1 MSRPR
6 VVIALGLSQTLAWGS
21 SFYLPALLIGQMSQG
36 VGLAAPTVWAV
47 FSGAL
52 VISAVTGPRAGARI
66 DRWGG
71 RSVLMGTNLVFAAGL
86 ALLALAQ
93 GPVGLCAAWLLLGV
107 GMGAGLYD
115 AAFATLARL
124 YGSEARSAITGITLI
139 AGFAST
145 VGWPLTAWLEH
156 SLGWRG
162 ACWTWAALHLL
173 IGLPLNASLPR
184 AQPAHDAEA
193 VPQAA
198 GSPSTA
204 KTPEPMAPVSPL
216 TVGLL
221 AWVFAVVAF
230 TSTALAAHLPG
241 LLALQGATPAAVV
254 LAGSLLGPAQVAAR
268 LLEFGVL
275 RRLHPLVSGR
285 LAACMHPLAATLLM
299 LLGAPAAAAFALLHG
314 AGNGVL
320 TITRGTLPLA
330 LFGPAGYG
338 QRQGWLMLPGRL
350 TAALAPWSFGVLLAG
365 LGTRVLWVSAGLGL
379 SAVLAL
385 MAIRPRTSEGT

>member
-156 SLGWRG
+156 ALGWRG
-162 ACWTWAALHLL
+162 ACWAWAALHLL

>member
-1 MSRPR
+1 MNRHR

-21 SFYLPALLIGQMSQG
+21 SFYLPALLIGPMSRG
-36 VGLAAPTVWAV
+36 VGLAEPTVWAV

-52 VISAVTGPRAGARI
+52 AISAMTGPRAGARI

-71 RSVLMGTNLVFAAGL
+71 RSVLMGTNFIFAAGL
-86 ALLALAQ
+86 VLLALAQ

-145 VGWPLTAWLEH
+145 VGWPLTAALEH

-184 AQPAHDAEA
+184 ARPAHDAEA
-193 VPQAA
+193 SPQA
-198 GSPSTA
+198 GSSTPA
-204 KTPEPMAPVSPL
+204 ETPEPTAPVSPL

-350 TAALAPWSFGVLLAG
+350 TAALAPWGFGLLLAG
-365 LGTRVLWVSAGLGL
+365 LGTRVLWVSAALGL

-385 MAIRPRTSEGT
+385 MSIRPKTSEGS